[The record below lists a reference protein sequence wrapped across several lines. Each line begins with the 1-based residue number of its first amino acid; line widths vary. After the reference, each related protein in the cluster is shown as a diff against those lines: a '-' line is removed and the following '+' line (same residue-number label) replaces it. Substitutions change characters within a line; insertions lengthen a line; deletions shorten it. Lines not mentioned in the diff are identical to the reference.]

1 MSTVADDR
9 PAMRKFCADVLALDE
24 TRDVVEIASLV
35 DAWKSASTRV
45 SVRNKAE
52 AEAGVANV
60 PRALNKVEVQEL
72 LVKFQ
77 NVHGIKLEDKTIP
90 ASTTLEQ
97 VFDQVEQGEFKNMS
111 LVQFLSREDA
121 EADILGATVEKGTG
135 TLKIK
140 KGYGEC
146 QKPRNPEEF
155 RRRMSVVANS
165 YLMAQLKYPQKS
177 SLRGIQPQHFLKYLD
192 LMLGDHVLGLKA
204 RDKDGQVIA
213 TPDFDLMLAY
223 DYQVRRQMVKLV
235 NEGATMAEALKEAM
249 ADTTIKERHFLTPNV
264 YSQVSSTAS
273 SRSEGFRQRSRSQHG
288 AGGHGMRSVGIS
300 PGARAKARRAA
311 ARARIAKASRFMTRR
326 RMDVR
331 FAGSGTT
338 LESAAAS
345 TAAACMCANTALAV
359 IQCMHV
365 MVRARRTRL
374 APQPMVEKRLERGS
388 GRSQPHPPNQKSTTR
403 GIRSCRVLYLFSGA
417 SRKASVASFLQELAA
432 GAEMEFE
439 VHEIDIQNS
448 IEWDLA
454 DKSLQRRLLQ
464 ELAEGTYHVVLI
476 TPPCS
481 TWSRVRGA
489 NCRGPPMIR
498 SRAYPWG
505 FPWLSKRHLK
515 DAELGNVLIRFM
527 VEVLQVLEQHPRS
540 AEGALV
546 LVFGEH
552 PEDLGTIWREED
564 GMRMEPASIWQL
576 AELRALVTEQNPLQL
591 STIAFNQCC
600 WGAPYRKPTRLLTN
614 LSLLKHWGPS
624 TWPQF
629 DSQGRYAGP
638 AIDLCTCKPTVSL
651 ARTAGDTNFRTTATS
666 IYPEAMDKAIAAA
679 ILHQISEAPPPLKR
693 GEGRGRRRRR

>member
-35 DAWKSASTRV
+35 DAWESASTRV

-223 DYQVRRQMVKLV
+223 DYQVRRQVVKLV
-235 NEGATMAEALKEAM
+235 NDGATMAEALKEAM

-273 SRSEGFRQRSRSQHG
+273 SRSEGFRQRSRSPT
-288 AGGHGMRSVGIS
+288 RSWRPWHEERWDQPRSKGKGKKGSSKGKNRKGKQIHDKTPDGRQVCWKWNN
-300 PGARAKARRAA
+300 PRERC
-311 ARARIAKASRFMTRR
+311 RFNCGRLHVCQYCFGSHPMHAC
-326 RMDVR
+326 D
-331 FAGSGTT
+331 GSG
-338 LESAAAS
+338 
-345 TAAACMCANTALAV
+345 
-359 IQCMHV
+359 
-365 MVRARRTRL
+365 
-374 APQPMVEKRLERGS
+374 K
-388 GRSQPHPPNQKSTTR
+388 
-403 GIRSCRVLYLFSGA
+403 
-417 SRKASVASFLQELAA
+417 
-432 GAEMEFE
+432 
-439 VHEIDIQNS
+439 
-448 IEWDLA
+448 
-454 DKSLQRRLLQ
+454 
-464 ELAEGTYHVVLI
+464 
-476 TPPCS
+476 
-481 TWSRVRGA
+481 
-489 NCRGPPMIR
+489 
-498 SRAYPWG
+498 
-505 FPWLSKRHLK
+505 K
-515 DAELGNVLIRFM
+515 D
-527 VEVLQVLEQHPRS
+527 
-540 AEGALV
+540 
-546 LVFGEH
+546 
-552 PEDLGTIWREED
+552 
-564 GMRMEPASIWQL
+564 
-576 AELRALVTEQNPLQL
+576 
-591 STIAFNQCC
+591 
-600 WGAPYRKPTRLLTN
+600 
-614 LSLLKHWGPS
+614 
-624 TWPQF
+624 
-629 DSQGRYAGP
+629 
-638 AIDLCTCKPTVSL
+638 
-651 ARTAGDTNFRTTATS
+651 TAGTPADGG
-666 IYPEAMDKAIAAA
+666 KAA
-679 ILHQISEAPPPLKR
+679 
-693 GEGRGRRRRR
+693 